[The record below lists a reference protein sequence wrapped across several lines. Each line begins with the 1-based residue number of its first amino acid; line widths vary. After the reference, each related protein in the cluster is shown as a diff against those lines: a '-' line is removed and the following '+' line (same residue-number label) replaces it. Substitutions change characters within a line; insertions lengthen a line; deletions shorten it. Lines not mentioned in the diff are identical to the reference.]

1 MRLDTVTGA
10 LMRDLEGDV
19 DIHSYLKT
27 TTDALPALIMIG
39 SVPSVQNFL
48 QLPFIAKRIFPTAE
62 DQIGLGKLCLS
73 VSITNVRL
81 KDRTTEGR

>member
-1 MRLDTVTGA
+1 MDLAEKSHFFTLDAIMDIVTGA
-10 LMRDLEGDV
+10 PMRDLESDT

-48 QLPFIAKRIFPTAE
+48 L
-62 DQIGLGKLCLS
+62 LVCL
-73 VSITNVRL
+73 
-81 KDRTTEGR
+81 